1 MAMKKSHLRLNKIIE
16 NDRLLITSDTSS
28 LIVYDLKR
36 LLDNYFNMEG
46 EVNLIVSAG
55 KSGYD
60 ITINGKASG
69 IKSFKV
75 IKN

>member
-1 MAMKKSHLRLNKIIE
+1 MKKQNLRLNKIIE

-46 EVNLIVSAG
+46 EVVLTVNAG
-55 KSGYD
+55 KTGYD

-69 IKSFKV
+69 IKTFKV